1 MADSQ
6 KLIERLRA
14 VARKKSAAT
23 LGTDFGH
30 EALED
35 LAADAL
41 EAKDAEIERLQTLLG
56 DCRSERKKMA
66 QRLANFER
74 GSKKAE
80 GWRKKT

>member
-1 MADSQ
+1 MSDTS
-6 KLIERLRA
+6 KLIEQLRA
-14 VARKKSAAT
+14 AAAHRA
-23 LGTDFGH
+23 GTDKR
-30 EALED
+30 LSLPED
-35 LAADAL
+35 FIESQAAD
-41 EAKDAEIERLQTLLG
+41 EIERLQTLLG